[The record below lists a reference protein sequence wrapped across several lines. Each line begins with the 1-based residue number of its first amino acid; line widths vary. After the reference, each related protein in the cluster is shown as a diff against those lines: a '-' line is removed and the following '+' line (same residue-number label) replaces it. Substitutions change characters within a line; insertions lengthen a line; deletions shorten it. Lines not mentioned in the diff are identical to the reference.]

1 MKITILNLTLIC
13 LFSIAVM
20 NPAQGTILRVNKQ
33 PAFINCTNPTL
44 CYNDLATAVNAASA
58 GDTIHVEPTTNTAG
72 YGSIVI
78 DKPLVLIG
86 NGYYLGGA
94 GSNPGKQYHVGTS
107 YLQRIEF
114 NHGSAG
120 SVVLGLDIREAS
132 GGNRGIYIN
141 DNDIEIRHC
150 IVQAIYFVNV
160 GAGNFAL
167 DNIRI
172 QQNTVIADFGFT
184 NTNVLAVTNLLMTNN
199 RIGGTTS
206 AKNSWSGIM
215 RNNVFAATVNV
226 FSGMQVIDNI
236 FQWSFP
242 THTLEENDNTMG
254 NVNYNIFPSAPS
266 WFPSG
271 NGTNHIIPMA
281 SVFGSA
287 GSDDG
292 KYQPLSTC
300 NICHTGSSTAS
311 EIGMF
316 GGLTPYTLSGIPEVP
331 SIYHLFA
338 PPSGYQGD
346 SINVTIST
354 KTN

>member
-1 MKITILNLTLIC
+1 MKIVILNLTLIC

-20 NPAQGTILRVNKQ
+20 NSTQGTILRVNKQ
-33 PAFINCTNPTL
+33 PAFINCTNPAL

-86 NGYYLGGA
+86 NGYYLGGT

-107 YLQRIEF
+107 FLQRIEF
-114 NHGSAG
+114 NPGSAG
-120 SVVLGLDIREAS
+120 STVLGLDIRQAS

-141 DNDIEIRHC
+141 DNNIEIRHC
-150 IVQAIYFVNV
+150 IIQAIYTVNY
-160 GAGNFAL
+160 GAGSMAL

-172 QQNTVIADFGFT
+172 QQNIIIGEFRFLNANG
-184 NTNVLAVTNLLMTNN
+184 LAITNLLVSNN
-199 RIGGTTS
+199 RFGGLID
-206 AKNSWSGIM
+206 AMNNWSGIM
-215 RNNVFAATVNV
+215 RNNIFGSSVDIYSSIQMLDNV
-226 FSGMQVIDNI
+226 FQTSNLTQ
-236 FQWSFP
+236 
-242 THTLEENDNTMG
+242 NDNTMG
-254 NVNYNIFPSAPS
+254 NVSYNIFPSAPS
-266 WFPSG
+266 WFPAG

-300 NICHTGSSTAS
+300 NICHTGSSTSS